1 MGGKAIGS
9 AKKVAKGIWPVHSWR
24 SHRDN
29 MSFRI
34 NTNVLAM
41 NTLRN
46 LGNSGI
52 EMEKAMTRLSTGLRI
67 NSAAEDPAG
76 LIASEQ
82 FRAQLAGIDQA
93 VRNNQDASNYAKTAE
108 GALSEVNKLLNDAR
122 ALAVASA
129 SGATLTDA
137 QRQANQQQLNS
148 IVSSINRIASTTSFG
163 GKKLLDGSAGVTAT
177 STNAAN
183 ARSIS
188 LSGTF
193 AGSTVTSSG
202 NISVDITTAATKAT
216 GTGTTALVGTA
227 AMSAAGSATVNG
239 VTVSWTTADTTADV
253 VGKINQISSQTG
265 VVAALNGTN
274 NLVLSQTSYGSDG
287 KVNLVDTSGLL
298 GFAGNVLNASGTDA
312 VADVTIGTDTVSFAS
327 GKGLN
332 LRDNS
337 GNSISLGEVFGNTN
351 GGNTVV
357 GYVSAGSASFQVGA
371 NVGETVGLAL
381 NNFSAST
388 LGSGVVSGAN
398 LSTLSLLNDAGSND
412 AMEVIDKAIGE
423 VSTARGNIGNFIR
436 NTLETNVRSL
446 GVQRENVAAT
456 ESAIRDIDVATEMTN
471 YTKLQILQQSG
482 LAMLAQA
489 NAAPQSVLSLLR

>member
-1 MGGKAIGS
+1 
-9 AKKVAKGIWPVHSWR
+9 
-24 SHRDN
+24 

-34 NTNVLAM
+34 NTNVQAM

-46 LGNSGI
+46 LGNSGL

-93 VRNNQDASNYAKTAE
+93 VRNNQDATNYAKTAE

-148 IVSSINRIASTTSFG
+148 IMGSINRIASSTSFG

-183 ARSIS
+183 ARSIN

-193 AGSTVTSSG
+193 GGNAITASGSVT
-202 NISVDITTAATKAT
+202 VDITTAASKAT
-216 GTGTTALVGTA
+216 GTGSAALASGV
-227 AMSAAGSATVNG
+227 AMSAAGSASLNG
-239 VTVSWTTADTTADV
+239 VNVSWTTADTAGDV
-253 VGKINQISSQTG
+253 VARLNQASGQTG
-265 VVAALNGTN
+265 VVASLNGAN
-274 NLVLSQTSYGSDG
+274 NLVLTSAEYGSDA
-287 KVNLVDTSGLL
+287 KINLVDTSGLL
-298 GFAGNVLNASGTDA
+298 GFAGNVLNASGTNA
-312 VADVTIGTDTVSFAS
+312 VADVTIGTTTVSFAS

-332 LRDNS
+332 LRDS
-337 GNSISLGEVFGNTN
+337 DGNSISLGEVFGNTA
-351 GGNTVV
+351 GPATVV

-381 NNFSAST
+381 ANFSAST
-388 LGSGVVSGAN
+388 LGVGVVSGAN
-398 LSTLSLLNDAGSND
+398 LGNLSLLSDSGSTD
-412 AMEVIDKAIGE
+412 AMKVIDKAIGE
-423 VSTARGNIGNFIR
+423 VSSARGNIGNFVR